1 MIEQSP
7 QRTVNQS
14 DGRGN
19 DSDTDY
25 LSPSLTALHHFVAKE
40 PRCGYYAV
48 RIALLSVCRRNVQS

>member
-1 MIEQSP
+1 MIA
-7 QRTVNQS
+7 VNQS

-40 PRCGYYAV
+40 SRCGYYAV
-48 RIALLSVCRRNVQS
+48 RLAWLMLAAVKTRA